1 MTERS
6 DIFFHYISI
15 QKSGIT
21 TGICFSINPF
31 LEEYTAFNIN
41 SKFFKEA
48 KMDWVYIYWV
58 VVGFFMTAIDR
69 GWAIDRETM
78 VAIIHFLVDLL
89 LNMLLA

>member
-1 MTERS
+1 
-6 DIFFHYISI
+6 
-15 QKSGIT
+15 
-21 TGICFSINPF
+21 
-31 LEEYTAFNIN
+31 
-41 SKFFKEA
+41 
-48 KMDWVYIYWV
+48 MDWVYIYWV